1 MTLLFFKEFFIQKKL
16 IIMNK
21 SIEFYFDFSS
31 PYAYLGFKEI
41 IKYEKKH
48 RFQIK
53 YMPIF
58 LGGLHNSADIKPA
71 AFNKIKSKYMVQD
84 TKLVANKKN
93 IKFTFNSYFPIKTV
107 NFMRGAIIAKDNN
120 YEKIYIENIELDVS
134 IPAGT
139 FLLMTD
145 FEIDYLPKGQA
156 KLSVE
161 EIIIPKS
168 LTLHSNYPNPFNS
181 RTSIKIDINKDNAG
195 YIDLDVYDIS
205 GRKIDSIYNG
215 IIKKGSHILSW
226 DASNFSAGIYFL
238 KLSAKNSQQTIKLL
252 YVK

>member
-1 MTLLFFKEFFIQKKL
+1 MT
-16 IIMNK
+16 K

-71 AFNKIKSKYMVQD
+71 AFNKIKSKYMIQD

-93 IKFTFNSYFPIKTV
+93 IKFSFNSYFPIKTV

-120 YEKIYIENIELDVS
+120 YEKIYIEKIFDS
-134 IPAGT
+134 IWRDG
-139 FLLMTD
+139 LNMND
-145 FEIDYLPKGQA
+145 N
-156 KLSVE
+156 
-161 EIIIPKS
+161 IIINKV
-168 LTLHSNYPNPFNS
+168 LKNLDLNPRIFFGKVS
-181 RTSIKIDINKDNAG
+181 DIKIKDKLKKLTNDALKKG
-195 YIDLDVYDIS
+195 IFGAPTYYVN
-205 GRKIDSIYNG
+205 RKIFFGQDRLGYAIDE
-215 IIKKGSHILSW
+215 IKK
-226 DASNFSAGIYFL
+226 
-238 KLSAKNSQQTIKLL
+238 
-252 YVK
+252 